1 MKFLPG
7 VLLERGDTWNALAFD
22 EQRPVLSSAP
32 VGGGAG
38 HARRIVNLCVN
49 GPDARAQCD
58 DPEATFARLAAT
70 HDWQAPIVG
79 LMTGVSAQRL
89 GVTPAAERS
98 SPWAVVATAGV
109 SNAHRAGEPMDDRID
124 GAPKPGTINIIA
136 VTSQALTAA
145 ARAEA
150 IALVAEAK
158 AALLADL
165 GVTTQTT
172 GSIASGTGTDAIAI
186 ACVPGDDTPY
196 TGYHTHS
203 GQQLVAAVRDAI
215 ERSLRA

>member
-1 MKFLPG
+1 MMILPG
-7 VLLERGDTWNALAFD
+7 VQLERGDPWNALAFD

-32 VGGGAG
+32 VGGGDRY
-38 HARRIVNLCVN
+38 ARRIVNLCVN

-70 HDWQAPIVG
+70 HEWQAPIVG
-79 LMTGVSAQRL
+79 LMTGVSAGRL
-89 GVTPAAERS
+89 GVAPAAERS

-109 SNAHRAGEPMDDRID
+109 SNAHRAGEPVDDRLD
-124 GAPKPGTINIIA
+124 GVREPGTINIIA

-150 IALVAEAK
+150 VALVAEAK
-158 AALLADL
+158 ATLLADL
-165 GVTTQTT
+165 GITTQTS
-172 GSIASGTGTDAIAI
+172 GHIASGTGTDAIAI
-186 ACVPGDDTPY
+186 ACTDGDDTPY
-196 TGYHTHS
+196 TGYHTRS
-203 GQQLVAAVRDAI
+203 GRQLVAAVRDAI